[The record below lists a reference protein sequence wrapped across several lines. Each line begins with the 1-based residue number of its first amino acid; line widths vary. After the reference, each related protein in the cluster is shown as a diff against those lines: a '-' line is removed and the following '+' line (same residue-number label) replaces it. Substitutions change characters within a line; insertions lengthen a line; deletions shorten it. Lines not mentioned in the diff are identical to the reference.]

1 MIMENLGRYNIL
13 KVIISDLLSLTVIK
27 IGISGSSWRFRTK
40 KKTGLMFASSFLL
53 AWLFLCCICLF
64 LFYLL
69 ALDQIGDWR
78 LPLQEVCMNLWAKE
92 ILSCIHFSKWYE
104 LSTFSVLGT
113 KLRAVDTK
121 MKRWSLRHS
130 HSNK

>member
-1 MIMENLGRYNIL
+1 MMENLGRYSVL
-13 KVIISDLLSLTVIK
+13 EVIISDLLSLTIFK
-27 IGISGSSWRFRTK
+27 IGTSGSRWRFRTK

-53 AWLFLCCICLF
+53 AWLFLCSVCLF
-64 LFYLL
+64 FMFYLL
-69 ALDQIGDWR
+69 ALDQIGDWC

-92 ILSCIHFSKWYE
+92 ILSCIHFNKWYE
-104 LSTFSVLGT
+104 LSIFSVLGT

-130 HSNK
+130 HPNK